1 MGVGWMLRGEVTE
14 SIPLR
19 FGTYRGRY
27 LVGLALI
34 ASGAVAI
41 QGGNSYALFLIV
53 QGSVA
58 FLAGWAVL
66 PATGARRM
74 WVVAPAYV
82 VAFLQLAGP
91 QYAPAT
97 VGLLLAW
104 FVVRERSRR
113 SYLAAVPALV
123 VTIALA
129 SSFREVADM
138 SITSPITAI
147 ALVGSAWLARRID
160 VPRPARPVR

>member
-1 MGVGWMLRGEVTE
+1 MGVGWMLRGEVTQ

-34 ASGAVAI
+34 VSGAVAI
-41 QGGNSYALFLIV
+41 QGGNSFALFLIV

-58 FLAGWAVL
+58 FIAGWAVL

-74 WVVAPAYV
+74 WVIAPAYV
-82 VAFLQLAGP
+82 AAFLQLAGP
-91 QYAPAT
+91 QYAPGT
-97 VGLLLAW
+97 VLLLLAW
-104 FVVRERSRR
+104 FVVRQRGRT
-113 SYLAAVPALV
+113 SYLAAIPALV
-123 VTIALA
+123 VTVVLA
-129 SSFREVADM
+129 SSFREVAEM
-138 SITSPITAI
+138 PITSPITAV

-160 VPRPARPVR
+160 MARTARPVR